1 MKRKEF
7 KSKYW
12 LYLGAL
18 AVIIV
23 IIVFG
28 DSSDK
33 SGEVSEKNNAESEV
47 QIEVQQQ
54 DQENVRDNTQE
65 QVSAI
70 QGDRQQENQE
80 TKPEPE
86 TQPETKTYL
95 VTRAVDGDTI
105 EIEGGQRIR
114 YIGINAPESVYPAKE
129 IECYGREAANKNKE
143 LVEGK
148 RVKLEK
154 DISEI
159 DKYGRLLRYV
169 WVGDIF
175 VNDYLIRQ
183 GYAYAVTLPPD
194 VKYSSQF
201 IQAQQEAREN
211 SRGLWA
217 GCQEEAE
224 EPTSESTPEEDII
237 CSSNVYNCSD
247 FSTHAEAQNVY
258 EYCLEK
264 VGKDVHRLDGDDD
277 GSACESLP

>member
-148 RVKLEK
+148 RVKLKK
-154 DISEI
+154 DISET

-169 WVGDIF
+169 WVDDIF
-175 VNDYLIRQ
+175 VNDYLVRQ
-183 GYAYAVTLPPD
+183 GYAYAATIPPD

-217 GCQEEAE
+217 ECQEEVE
-224 EPTSESTPEEDII
+224 EPTSESTSEDII